1 MSFLRT
7 ATAVISVFFGMT
19 VLAGEEP
26 FEPEP
31 APPSEPVATPDIVPP
46 PTVEAPI
53 KVRTRIKPP
62 LPIAFK
68 KPAVVE
74 KPAELAPPD
83 YYRTETKI
91 YPRNRI
97 EDIEDILK
105 QIPANAIAPFLTSP
119 NVVEKEAFK
128 KSPYI
133 IDFPDRRLV
142 AGAGT
147 RVYVRAILQ
156 PKTLNYSVY
165 RKGKPYYN
173 PETKEFLGHEA
184 LYLASATLQREGD
197 PATLL
202 LTKSKRE
209 VKVGD
214 RLMEAPTQM
223 GVQSYFPQLPTIQ
236 INANLISVLD
246 GVSQIGRYN
255 VVVID
260 KGNADGLKVGDVLD
274 IYQKG
279 RRIVDKISEDKDKKK
294 LKLPD
299 ELAGTLMVFR
309 TFNRVSYGLI
319 MKASK
324 AIHVFDKVKTP
335 EYARF

>member
-7 ATAVISVFFGMT
+7 PIAVASLFFSMT
-19 VLAGEEP
+19 VWAGEEP
-26 FEPEP
+26 FEPKPTP
-31 APPSEPVATPDIVPP
+31 APV
-46 PTVEAPI
+46 
-53 KVRTRIKPP
+53 
-62 LPIAFK
+62 
-68 KPAVVE
+68 PAVAPVTETYEVHE
-74 KPAELAPPD
+74 KVDPAPVFFEDPVELAPPD

-97 EDIEDILK
+97 EDIEAILK

-119 NVVEKEAFK
+119 NVVEKGTFK

-133 IDFPDRRLV
+133 IGFPDARLV

-147 RVYVRAILQ
+147 RVYVRAILHA
-156 PKTLNYSVY
+156 KTLHYFVY
-165 RKGKPYYN
+165 RKGQAYHN

-197 PATLL
+197 PATLM
-202 LTKSKRE
+202 LTKSQRE
-209 VKVGD
+209 VRMGD
-214 RLMEAPTQM
+214 RLMEAPVHTT
-223 GVQSYFPQLPTIQ
+223 VQRYFPKVPTIK

-260 KGNADGLKVGDVLD
+260 KGNTDGLMVGDVLD

-279 RRIVDKISEDKDKKK
+279 RKIVDIISETKDKQKI
-294 LKLPD
+294 KLPD
-299 ELAGTLMVFR
+299 ELAGTLMIFR

-319 MKASK
+319 MKASR

-335 EYARF
+335 AYATFQ

>member
-1 MSFLRT
+1 MSFLKT
-7 ATAVISVFFGMT
+7 PIAVASLFFSMT
-19 VLAGEEP
+19 VWAGEEP
-26 FEPEP
+26 FEPKPAPAPVIAPVTETYEVHEKVEP
-31 APPSEPVATPDIVPP
+31 APVFTEEP
-46 PTVEAPI
+46 
-53 KVRTRIKPP
+53 
-62 LPIAFK
+62 K
-68 KPAVVE
+68 KP
-74 KPAELAPPD
+74 KELPPPD

-97 EDIEDILK
+97 EEIEDILK
-105 QIPANAIAPFLTSP
+105 KIPANAIAPFLTSP
-119 NVVEKEAFK
+119 KVVEKETFK

-133 IDFPDRRLV
+133 IDFPDARLV

-147 RVYVRAILQ
+147 RMYVRAILH
-156 PKTLNYSVY
+156 PTTLHYSVY
-165 RKGKPYYN
+165 RKGQAYHN

-197 PATLL
+197 PATLI

-214 RLMEAPTQM
+214 RLMETPIQPV
-223 GVQSYFPQLPTIQ
+223 VQSYFPQLPSIQ

-260 KGNADGLKVGDVLD
+260 KGNTDGLKVGDVLD

-279 RRIVDKISEDKDKKK
+279 RKIIDRISEDKDKKK

-319 MKASK
+319 MKASR

-335 EYARF
+335 AYATFQ